1 MVYTCRMKHIPFLF
15 LVFFLTTAPGYLP
28 AQEQLSLSYFLPS
41 GSYDPK
47 VPTPAQ
53 FLGEEL
59 GSRHLSHDQLLAYMR
74 QLASTSPRIQ
84 LQEYGRSHENR
95 PLVCL
100 RIAGPTLQP
109 QLEALKARRRALI
122 EGNTSA
128 PADLERM
135 PGVLYMGYSIHG
147 NEASGCHAA
156 VAVAYWLAAAQGPAI
171 DALLENNVVLLD
183 PCFNPDG
190 LQRFSSWVN
199 SRRSQTSRTDPAD
212 DEFNEHWPGGRYN
225 HYWFDLNRDWLVMQQ
240 PESEG
245 RVRLFQEWLP
255 NILTDHHEM
264 GSNSTFFFQPGVPTR
279 VNPITPARNQEL
291 TAEIARFHANAL
303 SEKGILFYSGE
314 NFDDFYYGKGSTYPD
329 ANGSIGILFEQA
341 SSRGSA
347 QETSNGILTF
357 AYSIRNQV
365 ITSFSSLKAL
375 ETKRTELN
383 QYLLDF
389 YQTARKEAE
398 KNPVKGY
405 LIQAKGKDASHLHE
419 FERILTIHRIQFH
432 PLSENTRVQDLEFH
446 KESAIVVPTNQ
457 TQYRLIRGIFER
469 PTQFR
474 DSLFYDISAWTLP
487 DAFGL
492 QWAPQHGMLPRHA
505 GAEQRQH
512 GAATYQHGTDTAGT
526 DTYGYMIPADAAGLP
541 ALLVQLLKKG
551 YRVKTATQ
559 TFEIA
564 GQTFQPG
571 SLFIASDRQPGDLN
585 RLPALLESATPHYL
599 AVEEGSSDSGPWLGS
614 NHFVNCS
621 LPKVL
626 IATGE
631 GINPLDAGE
640 IWHYLDTRL
649 GLACTLVEKDRL
661 ANLALSKYQVVILP
675 DGNYKELSADKLK
688 EFVQNGGTLIAT
700 GKTIQWLKTAG
711 ISNAE
716 ARQLPAVPNRK
727 NTPFNRRSEAGAAR
741 NMPGAIFAATLDTT
755 HPIGYGM
762 PADLSVFLPEALFLE
777 PTDQPA
783 QTPMRLSSQPLLAGY
798 LHPSLQ
804 ATCSGAAP
812 LLLQPMGSGR
822 VIQFA
827 MNPNFRGFWRG
838 TERLMGNAVL
848 FGPLIRN

>member
-1 MVYTCRMKHIPFLF
+1 
-15 LVFFLTTAPGYLP
+15 
-28 AQEQLSLSYFLPS
+28 
-41 GSYDPK
+41 
-47 VPTPAQ
+47 
-53 FLGEEL
+53 
-59 GSRHLSHDQLLAYMR
+59 MR

-109 QLEALKARRRALI
+109 QLEALKTRRRALI
-122 EGNTSA
+122 EAKAPT

-135 PGVLYMGYSIHG
+135 PGVIYMGYSIHG

-291 TAEIARFHANAL
+291 TAEIARFHASAL

-383 QYLLDF
+383 QYLFDF
-389 YQTARKEAE
+389 YQNARKEAE

-405 LIQAKGKDASHLHE
+405 LLQAKGNETSHLRE
-419 FERILTIHRIQFH
+419 LERILSIHRIQFY
-432 PLSENTRVQDLEFH
+432 PLSENTRVQDLDFQ
-446 KESAIVVPTNQ
+446 KEAAIVVPSNQ
-457 TQYRLIRGIFER
+457 TQYQLIRGIFER
-469 PTQFR
+469 HTRFQ

-492 QWAPQHGMLPRHA
+492 QWAPLLQGPLQHALAPYPRHAGAKPRHA
-505 GAEQRQH
+505 GAES
-512 GAATYQHGTDTAGT
+512 AAPYA
-526 DTYGYMIPADAAGLP
+526 YLIPADAAGLP

-559 TFEIA
+559 ALEIA
-564 GQTFQPG
+564 GQSFQPG
-571 SLFIASDRQPGDLN
+571 SLLVSSDRQSGDLN
-585 RLPALLESATPHYL
+585 RLPALLESATLHYL
-599 AVEEGSSDSGPWLGS
+599 AVAEGSSDSGPWLGS
-614 NHFVNCS
+614 NNFVNCS
-621 LPKVL
+621 LPKVV

-661 ANLALSKYQVVILP
+661 ANLALSKYQVLILP

-711 ISNAE
+711 ISTAE
-716 ARQLPAVPNRK
+716 PRQLPAIPNRK

-812 LLLQPMGSGR
+812 LLLQHMGSGR
-822 VIQFA
+822 LIQFA
-827 MNPNFRGFWRG
+827 INPNFRGFWRG